1 MNGNVTDWV
10 ADKLTTDDNNLKIAG
25 RTPEGF
31 LLVRSKD
38 GYTFS
43 VAVLGLKGVIELS
56 DVKPLFVGA
65 TKPQLVVNVPSKTL
79 WSGAAIHFI
88 HAASAAFG
96 TMGDISR
103 AARTEDAGS
112 YRDKNMGFFINAMRQ
127 HSNVSGVSYVY
138 EAVFKADRKIGESL
152 IIAVIN
158 AYNMSAE
165 DVRNA
170 KDRFGHFDIV
180 VKSTSYG
187 SITTQAEAAA
197 ESMGAQALG
206 LGELMRRLAK

>member
-1 MNGNVTDWV
+1 MLV
-10 ADKLTTDDNNLKIAG
+10 AHLRGSCLSG
-25 RTPEGF
+25 RKTAI
-31 LLVRSKD
+31 
-38 GYTFS
+38 TFS

-79 WSGAAIHFI
+79 WSGAAIHFV

-96 TMGDISR
+96 IMGDISR

-127 HSNVSGVSYVY
+127 HSNVSGISYVY
-138 EAVFKADRKIGESL
+138 EAVFKVDRKIGESL
-152 IIAVIN
+152 IVAVIN

-170 KDRFGHFDIV
+170 KDQFGHFDIV

-197 ESMGAQALG
+197 ESMGAQALS